1 MHMAAITQALYFFSR
16 YGLSL
21 TVLFWLAVVPAEVI
35 GFYLHRS
42 LTTGNE
48 LPEGMVD
55 LMASVLV
62 DPLVTGAAIFF
73 IASRDRGGSLSLY
86 DSYLKSIGVY
96 LSLATA
102 YFVAIVIVLFGLS
115 LYLIPGYY
123 LLYRLMFVE
132 FRVALKQEP
141 PLVAIRASFNQTRD
155 QWALLLLPFSLLL
168 GVMFFS
174 QMLIT
179 HLLADSRGSLLLRML
194 AGALEAP
201 FMALAVVICF
211 RLFKLSS
218 REEL

>member
-1 MHMAAITQALYFFSR
+1 MTVITQSLHFFSR

-21 TVLFWLAVVPAEVI
+21 TALFWLAVVPSEVV

-48 LPEGMVD
+48 LQEGMID
-55 LMASVLV
+55 LIASVLV

-73 IASRDRGGSLSLY
+73 VASRDQNRNLGIY

-96 LSLATA
+96 FPLLTG
-102 YFVAIVIVLFGLS
+102 YFVAVVIVLFGLS

-123 LLYRLMFVE
+123 LLYKLMFVE

-141 PLVAIRASFNQTRD
+141 PLIAIKASFNQTRD
-155 QWALLLLPFSLLL
+155 QWSLLLPPFALLLGIMFLSQVLITLLL
-168 GVMFFS
+168 TDNRNDLPVR
-174 QMLIT
+174 I
-179 HLLADSRGSLLLRML
+179 L

-201 FMALAVVICF
+201 FMALAVVIGF
-211 RLFKLSS
+211 RLFSLSS
-218 REEL
+218 QSQS

>member
-1 MHMAAITQALYFFSR
+1 MAVITQSLHFFSR

-21 TVLFWLAVVPAEVI
+21 TALFWLAVVPSEVV

-48 LPEGMVD
+48 LQEGMID

-73 IASRDRGGSLSLY
+73 VASRDQGGNLGIY

-96 LSLATA
+96 FPLLTG
-102 YFVAIVIVLFGLS
+102 YFVAVVIVLFGLS

-123 LLYRLMFVE
+123 LLYKLMFVE

-141 PLVAIRASFNQTRD
+141 PLIAIKASFNQTRD
-155 QWALLLLPFSLLL
+155 QWSLLLPPFALLLGIMFLSQVLIALLL
-168 GVMFFS
+168 TDNRS
-174 QMLIT
+174 D
-179 HLLADSRGSLLLRML
+179 LLVRML

-201 FMALAVVICF
+201 FMALAVVIGF
-211 RLFKLSS
+211 RLFSLSS
-218 REEL
+218 QSQS